1 MQPDENLD
9 GYEPEFFIPK
19 DMWLEKEYSVQLT
32 ITPEMLEKV
41 QGGEIY
47 YL

>member
-1 MQPDENLD
+1 
-9 GYEPEFFIPK
+9 
-19 DMWLEKEYSVQLT
+19 MWLEKDYSVQLT
-32 ITPEMLEKV
+32 ITPEILAMA